1 MSEYDRI
8 INTEYIKKLL
18 SEASEKEKEMFMK
31 YSKDLW
37 SSIEDSLM
45 NIKIKFNSVEKD
57 KEVVLIQKALK
68 EISDV

>member
-57 KEVVLIQKALK
+57 KEVVLIQKAL
-68 EISDV
+68 